1 MRSLPLLRMALIVS
15 LVLGLT
21 GTAAAAPA
29 RLSDRSA
36 RPSDG
41 PGAVKARR
49 VCNPSPGPGQA
60 SCLAMLRTDLPPLRS
75 VQPGSQPS
83 GYHPSDIQTAYSLP
97 RGGSGRTVAIVNPFD
112 TRTAERDL
120 AVYRR
125 QFNLPPCTTAN
136 GCFRKVNQNGGTTQP
151 TAADSGWAMETSL
164 DLDAVSAACPD
175 CKILLVE
182 ATDAYFSNLFT
193 AIRQAVAQGAKYVSM
208 SWGAPEFSGETAGD
222 SVFTPGVAFVAASG
236 DAGYPNLIYPAAS
249 RYVTAAGGT
258 TLRQV
263 QGTSRFTETAWSG
276 GGSGCSLYESK
287 PPFQHDAG
295 CSRRT
300 AVDISADADPATG
313 LAVYDTTPVDDG
325 STGWLVVGGTSLSSP
340 LLAGM
345 YAVAGTP
352 GPADHPNSYPY
363 AHPQAFRD
371 ITQGSNGS
379 CGGSYLCTART
390 GYDGPTG
397 IGAPLGIAGLRLP

>member
-1 MRSLPLLRMALIVS
+1 MALIVS

-29 RLSDRSA
+29 RPSGPTAQPSA
-36 RPSDG
+36 G
-41 PGAVKARR
+41 PGAVTSRR
-49 VCNPSPGPGQA
+49 VCNPSPGPGRA
-60 SCLAMLRTDLPPLRS
+60 SCLAMLRTDLPPLRT
-75 VQPGSQPS
+75 VQPESQPS

-97 RGGSGRTVAIVNPFD
+97 RGGAGRTVAIIDPFN
-112 TRTAERDL
+112 TRTAESDL

-136 GCFRKVNQNGGTTQP
+136 GCFRKINQYGGTTP
-151 TAADSGWAMETSL
+151 PRGTDPGWALETSL

-175 CKILLVE
+175 CKILLVQS
-182 ATDAYFSNLFT
+182 TDAYFSNMF
-193 AIRQAVAQGAKYVSM
+193 AAVRQAVAQGVKYVSM
-208 SWGAPEFSGETAGD
+208 SWGAPEYSGETAGD

-236 DAGYPNLIYPAAS
+236 DAGYPHLIYPAAS

-263 QGTSRFTETAWSG
+263 QTPPGFTETAWSG

-287 PPFQHDAG
+287 PPFQHDTG
-295 CSRRT
+295 CPRRT

-313 LAVYDTTPVDDG
+313 LAVYDTTPTDNG
-325 STGWLVVGGTSLSSP
+325 GTGWMVVGGTSLSSP
-340 LLAGM
+340 LIAAM

-352 GPADHPNSYPY
+352 GPADRPNSYPY

-371 ITQGSNGS
+371 ITRGSNGS
-379 CGGSYLCTART
+379 CGGSYLCTAKT

-397 IGAPLGIAGLRLP
+397 IGAPLGIAGL

>member
-1 MRSLPLLRMALIVS
+1 MRTLPLLRMALIAS

-21 GTAAAAPA
+21 GTATAAPA
-29 RLSDRSA
+29 RPADRTPQPNAGREAVTA
-36 RPSDG
+36 RQ
-41 PGAVKARR
+41 
-49 VCNPSPGPGQA
+49 VCNPSPGRGRA
-60 SCLAMLRTDLPPLRS
+60 SCMAMLRTDLPAVRS

-83 GYHPSDIQTAYSLP
+83 GYHPSDIQTAYGLP
-97 RGGSGRTVAIVNPFD
+97 RSGAGRTVAVVNPYNN
-112 TRTAERDL
+112 RTAESDL

-136 GCFRKVNQNGGTTQP
+136 GCFRRINQNGGTTPP
-151 TAADSGWAMETSL
+151 TGTDPGWALETSL

-175 CKILLVE
+175 CKILLVQ

-193 AIRQAVAQGAKYVSM
+193 AIRQAVTQGARYVSM
-208 SWGAPEFSGETAGD
+208 SWGAPEFSGEAGGD

-236 DAGYPNLIYPAAS
+236 DSGYPNLIYPAAS

-258 TLRQV
+258 TLRQLPAPT
-263 QGTSRFTETAWSG
+263 GFTESAWSG

-295 CSRRT
+295 CAHRT

-313 LAVYDTTPVDDG
+313 LAVYDSTPVSG
-325 STGWLVVGGTSLSSP
+325 SSGWWVVGGTSLSSP
-340 LLAGM
+340 LIAAM

-352 GPADHPNSYPY
+352 GHADRPNSYPY
-363 AHPQAFRD
+363 AHPHAFHD
-371 ITQGSNGS
+371 IARGSNGS
-379 CGGSYLCTART
+379 CGGSYLCVARP

-397 IGAPLGIAGLRLP
+397 IGSPAGVAGLRP

>member
-1 MRSLPLLRMALIVS
+1 MAFIVS

-36 RPSDG
+36 QPSGG
-41 PGAVKARR
+41 PEAVTARR
-49 VCNPSPGPGQA
+49 VCNPSREPGRA
-60 SCLAMLRTDLPPLRS
+60 SCLAMLRTDLAPLRS
-75 VQPGSQPS
+75 VLPGSQPS
-83 GYHPSDIQTAYSLP
+83 GYHPSDIQAAYGLP
-97 RGGSGRTVAIVNPFD
+97 RGGAGRTVAVVNPFD

-136 GCFRKVNQNGGTTQP
+136 GCFRKINQNGGTTPP
-151 TAADSGWAMETSL
+151 TGTDPGWALETSL

-182 ATDAYFSNLFT
+182 ATDPYFSNLFT
-193 AIRQAVAQGAKYVSM
+193 AIRRAVAQGAKYVSM

-222 SVFTPGVAFVAASG
+222 AVFTPGVAFVAASG
-236 DAGYPNLIYPAAS
+236 DAGYPQLIYPAAS

-263 QGTSRFTETAWSG
+263 QVPSGFTETAWSG

-287 PPFQHDAG
+287 PPFQHDPG

-313 LAVYDTTPVDDG
+313 LAVYDTTPTDSG
-325 STGWLVVGGTSLSSP
+325 GPGWMVVGGTSLSSP
-340 LLAGM
+340 LIAGM

-352 GPADHPNSYPY
+352 GSADRPNSYPY
-363 AHPQAFRD
+363 ARPQAFRD
-371 ITQGSNGS
+371 ITRGSNGS

-397 IGAPLGIAGLRLP
+397 IGAPLGVAGLRQP